1 MYLFLRNFSD
11 VSNSSLTM
19 PKDNARKEIKL
30 YLYQLLTVSHKATL
44 KMIIEINN
52 EYLFMISQKEITV
65 LALLVTAGSK
75 LFEGFLE
82 AILLSKL
89 KLFTKGAGTNHACT
103 VLISRE
109 YCNFLLRD
117 HE

>member
-1 MYLFLRNFSD
+1 
-11 VSNSSLTM
+11 M
-19 PKDNARKEIKL
+19 PKYNARKELKL
-30 YLYQLLTVSHKATL
+30 FLNQLLTVSHKATL

-65 LALLVTAGSK
+65 LALLVTPGSK

-103 VLISRE
+103 VLISLITILFSLKY
-109 YCNFLLRD
+109 YCTSFF
-117 HE
+117 